1 MVGVADGIPEL
12 TWLKFGRGAAGASG
26 RSLFQV
32 SEGYS
37 PTSPFLESFNGHP
50 LRRGCRSGHTRVPSL
65 PLLFLIQSG
74 IRPYTRLPSLTRP
87 SSSCSQASWS
97 RRRASESSCAA
108 SGHICPVCPCSGRF
122 FSRSDVEV
130 YRVRPVRSALF
141 PERPAQAAL
150 GTQ

>member
-12 TWLKFGRGAAGASG
+12 TWLKFGRGAADASG

-65 PLLFLIQSG
+65 PLLFLFSLGSGPTHASSLHLPGLVLVAHKQAGPVEGLRGLPARPRGTYAQSA
-74 IRPYTRLPSLTRP
+74 PVQDFLL
-87 SSSCSQASWS
+87 QE
-97 RRRASESSCAA
+97 RRRGL
-108 SGHICPVCPCSGRF
+108 SGQTC
-122 FSRSDVEV
+122 
-130 YRVRPVRSALF
+130 L
-141 PERPAQAAL
+141 L
-150 GTQ
+150 GLVP